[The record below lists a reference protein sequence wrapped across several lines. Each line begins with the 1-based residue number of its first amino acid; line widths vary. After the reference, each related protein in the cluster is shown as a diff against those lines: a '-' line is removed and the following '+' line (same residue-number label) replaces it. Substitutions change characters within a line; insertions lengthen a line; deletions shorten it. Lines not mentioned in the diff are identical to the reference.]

1 MAVYADDMFY
11 DGRNLKSFGD
21 YILVSFDSDDEES
34 TIFERDIESGDFV
47 SGRVIRNH
55 YGTTPSDSY
64 ELELAICKEDG
75 TPFTTPESEE
85 IISWLAS
92 PDTPMPLKFISH
104 DGDDNYTGINYVGL
118 FNKGVFIEHG
128 NYKNGIKLSF
138 ECNSPYGFSDEIVA
152 NYSPITNP
160 GELVILCNNTIK
172 RNMIYPVLEITP
184 YATETITITNKS
196 DPSSAPFTLE
206 ALENIKVKVVDFNLY
221 DELGDFYP
229 LTKCNLEFP
238 CLIDGE
244 NIFEIQGN
252 CDVTFMYRT
261 TKCIGR

>member
-1 MAVYADDMFY
+1 M
-11 DGRNLKSFGD
+11 G
-21 YILVSFDSDDEES
+21 
-34 TIFERDIESGDFV
+34 
-47 SGRVIRNH
+47 
-55 YGTTPSDSY
+55 
-64 ELELAICKEDG
+64 
-75 TPFTTPESEE
+75 
-85 IISWLAS
+85 II
-92 PDTPMPLKFISH
+92 
-104 DGDDNYTGINYVGL
+104 
-118 FNKGVFIEHG
+118 
-128 NYKNGIKLSF
+128 KNGIKLSF

-184 YATETITITNKS
+184 HVTETITITNKS